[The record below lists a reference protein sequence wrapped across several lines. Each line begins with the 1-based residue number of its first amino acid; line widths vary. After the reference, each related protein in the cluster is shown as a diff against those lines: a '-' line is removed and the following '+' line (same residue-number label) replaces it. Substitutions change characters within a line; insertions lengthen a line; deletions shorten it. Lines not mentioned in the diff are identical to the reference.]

1 MYSTGHEGLDTEV
14 RLRLSSPADVINAV
28 PYLLGFHPRD
38 SLVLV
43 SLHGSPDR
51 RISLVSR
58 IDLPPPGQAREAAGH
73 LARIVM
79 AQGCD
84 EVLIAVVGGGATD
97 VGVGFQLG
105 GVAPPRTDVAD
116 AVRVAFEGL
125 GVRVPV
131 AVWAP
136 EVNAG
141 APWHCYDSRLG
152 GILPDPETSA
162 VAAATVAAG
171 HVTYADRGELEELV
185 APGEPSVLE
194 RRSRLLDAHCD
205 GMSALDEPDAGA
217 DAFALVQAW
226 VVRAGEDRLDLG
238 DDDVVS
244 LCLALSDPIV
254 RDAAFGLVAG
264 SPAHAERLWTA
275 LVRAAPAPEAAEP
288 AVLLAHSALVRGNGA
303 LVSIAL
309 ERAQRAWPG
318 HRMSELF
325 LASLDRGLGRDEL
338 CEWFAE
344 GAAGARLLLRRRV
357 GR

>member
-14 RLRLSSPADVINAV
+14 RLRLSSPADVISAV

-43 SLHGSPDR
+43 SLHGGPDR
-51 RISLVSR
+51 RISLASR
-58 IDLPPPGQAREAAGH
+58 IDLPPPAHAREAAVQ
-73 LARIVM
+73 LAQIVVG
-79 AQGCD
+79 QGCD
-84 EVLIAVVGGGATD
+84 EVLIAVVGGGAGSD
-97 VGVGFQLG
+97 VS
-105 GVAPPRTDVAD
+105 PPRADVVA
-116 AVRVAFEGL
+116 AMRMAFEDHRVG
-125 GVRVPV
+125 VPV

-136 EVNAG
+136 EVNTG
-141 APWHCYDSRLG
+141 APWRCYDSGLE

-171 HVTYADRGELEELV
+171 HVTYSGRGELEALV
-185 APGEPSVLE
+185 APGDPSALE

-205 GMSALDEPDAGA
+205 RMCALDAPEEPDAGA

-226 VVRAGEDRLDLG
+226 VGRAAEDRLELG

-254 RDAAFGLVAG
+254 RDAAFGLVVG
-264 SPAHAERLWTA
+264 SPAQAERLWTA

-325 LASLDRGLGRDEL
+325 LVSLDRGLGREEL
-338 CEWFAE
+338 CEWFAD
-344 GAAGARLLLRRRV
+344 GAAEARLLLRRCD

>member
-1 MYSTGHEGLDTEV
+1 MYSTGHEGLDTQV
-14 RLRLSSPADVINAV
+14 RLRLSSPADVISAV

-43 SLHGSPDR
+43 SLHGELDR
-51 RISLVSR
+51 QVSLASR
-58 IDLPPPGQAREAAGH
+58 IDLPAPPDVPEAVRQ
-73 LARIVM
+73 LARIVT
-79 AQGCD
+79 AHGCD
-84 EVLIAVVGGGATD
+84 EVLVAVIGGGAPPDLAGST
-97 VGVGFQLG
+97 
-105 GVAPPRTDVAD
+105 PPRAEVAHT
-116 AVRVAFEGL
+116 VRAAFEEL
-125 GVRVPV
+125 GVSVPV

-136 EVNAG
+136 EVAAG
-141 APWHCYDSRLG
+141 VPWHCYDSGSG
-152 GILPDPETSA
+152 GVLPDPGASA

-171 HVTYADRGELEELV
+171 HVTYSDRSQVEELV
-185 APGEPSVLE
+185 AADDPGVLE

-205 GMSALDEPDAGA
+205 RLSALDEPDSPDAAA

-226 VVRAGEDRLDLG
+226 VGRAGEERLELG

-254 RDAAFGLVAG
+254 RDAAFGLVVG
-264 SPAHAERLWTA
+264 RPAAAERLWSA
-275 LVRAAPAPEAAEP
+275 LVRASPAPEAAEA
-288 AVLLAHSALVRGNGA
+288 AVLLAHAALLRGNGA

-325 LASLDRGLGRDEL
+325 LVSLDRGLGRDEL

-344 GAAGARLLLRRRV
+344 GAAEARMLLRRR
-357 GR
+357 GGG

>member
-14 RLRLSSPADVINAV
+14 RLRLSSPADVISAV

-43 SLHGSPDR
+43 SLHGGPDR
-51 RISLVSR
+51 RISLASR
-58 IDLPPPGQAREAAGH
+58 VDLPPPEREREAAGE
-73 LARIVM
+73 LARIVT

-84 EVLIAVVGGGATD
+84 EVLIAVVGGGGPD
-97 VGVGFQLG
+97 NL
-105 GVAPPRTDVAD
+105 PLPRAALVDT
-116 AVRVAFEGL
+116 VRTAFEAR

-141 APWHCYDSRLG
+141 APWHCYDSGLG

-171 HVTYADRGELEELV
+171 HVTYSDRGELEGLV
-185 APGEPSVLE
+185 APGEPSALE
-194 RRSRLLDAHCD
+194 RRSRLLDAYCD
-205 GMSALDEPDAGA
+205 RMSALDEPEEPDAGA

-226 VVRAGEDRLDLG
+226 VALAGEDRLELG

-275 LVRAAPAPEAAEP
+275 LVRAAPTPEAAEP

-325 LASLDRGLGRDEL
+325 LVSLDRGLGRDEL

-344 GAAGARLLLRRRV
+344 GAAEARLLLRRRA